1 MNSISTIKARFAKVW
16 TGIKATMKVSVS
28 APSAL
33 AVAAVVLALSPS
45 QASAETRSLKLY
57 YVHTGEKAEIVFK
70 RNGRFDAQGLK
81 KLNVFL
87 RDWRRNEPTK
97 MDPRLFDLIWQVYR
111 STGSSQ
117 YITVVSA
124 YRSPAT
130 NAMLRSRSA
139 NTGVAKKSQHMLGRA
154 MDFYIPGV
162 PLAKLRGIGMRYQI
176 GGVGYY
182 PRSGSPFVHMDV
194 GNVRS
199 WPRMSR
205 RELLAL
211 FPDGKTAHLPADGK
225 PLPGYEQALAMIERR
240 KAGGGEVMVASNTS
254 PRRSK
259 SLFGALFGGGAD
271 EEEESGGEVSAPP
284 ASARPARAVPARQA
298 PAVPE
303 EPVQQPRETMIA
315 ALPAREAPV
324 PMQAPR
330 PEAGLDAQAQAAAE
344 VPVAAL
350 NVPIPAR
357 KPAMAPQDA
366 VALAAAAPAADAAA
380 AARAAVDANTVQ
392 VADAG
397 TPSPL
402 MNGFVPVPS
411 ARPQLETDNMQL
423 AAAVIPSARPMRP
436 GEKPAASGQDAI
448 AALVNS
454 EQNEPTQ
461 VADAGT
467 VAVPQPGETAA
478 FPLPKEAPRAN
489 TQLALLSKKDEIGE
503 LIAPPSDDYYDSK
516 PVVDAAPK
524 QAPAAVQTAS
534 VARTASAKATATAS
548 AAVQKKVAAI
558 GKAAETGVRATAK
571 GGRYIAKAQSTPRAV
586 VQPAVMPTSEVAL
599 SAESVSSTVP
609 VTNPVL
615 RNDALRSAPAMVYTA
630 GFQRGNLPTE
640 RANQFSG
647 NAVTFLTVAKFT
659 ETN

>member
-16 TGIKATMKVSVS
+16 TGMKASMSV
-28 APSAL
+28 PSAL
-33 AVAAVVLALSPS
+33 AAAAVLMALSPS

-97 MDPRLFDLIWQVYR
+97 MDPRLFDLVWQVYR

-139 NTGVAKKSQHMLGRA
+139 KTGVAKKSQHMLGRA

-225 PLPGYEQALAMIERR
+225 PLPGYEQALAMIEKR
-240 KAGGGEVMVASNTS
+240 KAGGGEILMASNS
-254 PRRSK
+254 APRRSK

-271 EEEESGGEVSAPP
+271 EEEDTGDVSAPP
-284 ASARPARAVPARQA
+284 ATARPARAAPARQA
-298 PAVPE
+298 PAAVPE
-303 EPVQQPRETMIA
+303 EPVQQPRETMVA
-315 ALPAREAPV
+315 ALPARDAPLPV
-324 PMQAPR
+324 QAPR
-330 PEAGLDAQAQAAAE
+330 PETGLDAQAQAAAE

-366 VALAAAAPAADAAA
+366 VALAAAEPAADAAA

-397 TPSPL
+397 TPSQL
-402 MNGFVPVPS
+402 MNGFVPIPS

-423 AAAVIPSARPMRP
+423 AAAVVPSARPTRP
-436 GEKPAASGQDAI
+436 GENPATNGQDAI

-454 EQNEPTQ
+454 QQAEPTQ
-461 VADAGT
+461 LADAGNA
-467 VAVPQPGETAA
+467 AVPQPGETAA

-489 TQLALLSKKDEIGE
+489 TQLALLSKRDEIGE

-516 PVVDAAPK
+516 PVADAAPK

-534 VARTASAKATATAS
+534 VARTAPAKPTATAS
-548 AAVQKKVAAI
+548 AAVHKQVAAI
-558 GKAAETGVRATAK
+558 GKAAETGVRTTAK
-571 GGRYIAKAQSTPRAV
+571 GGRYVAKAQSKPRAV
-586 VQPAVMPTSEVAL
+586 VQPAVMPTSEVAM
-599 SAESVSSTVP
+599 STESVSSAIP

-615 RNDALRSAPAMVYTA
+615 RNDAMRSAPAMVYTA